1 MKLPNAT
8 TSMDRPVNLFR
19 ATAACNTFYVFL
31 SAAKA
36 ALLPFLTLFFRLIG
50 LSALETG
57 IVMAAKTL
65 TGFFWAPLWARCA
78 IAYNKRRVVLIF
90 SLYMMGLMYMSFI
103 AVYYKVGD
111 LKQCQPPSPLDG
123 QSDGNVTVAL
133 PAVHESGIP
142 DSSMAITKPTTAPT
156 KQPVSPTKEPVS
168 PTKEPVSPTKQPV
181 SPTKQPVSPT
191 KQPVSPTKQPV
202 SPTKAAN
209 LTTPAPFASPDSYN
223 VSQEETVKPIPT
235 GELGTIEKGK
245 SPTVSSGND
254 IRNGAK
260 NNENQPV
267 PNPPPAP
274 PLPSNEDKIEQAKSV
289 KQEEKM
295 TAADLAA
302 LNYILK
308 NKTGHTFRDIL
319 HYGLS
324 AKMLHQNALE
334 TIPNFEFSEKQ
345 IQELLDLER
354 MKEHE
359 EEAGKANRRF
369 VRTLNVTFV
378 NSLKEHVEQL
388 TAMLEERKLLMFI
401 VVLLVI
407 IFGEFFSSPVE
418 KIADD
423 AWFDFLERIDDMERY
438 GRQRYWGSLTFALI
452 PILVTCLVDY
462 TPCHMMLAL
471 HHFLLHFYVF
481 GVFIIFTIFIA
492 FYFPMPPPAKQK
504 YSSKL
509 RKGLHAICCDARGFL
524 FVVTLLVAGIAY
536 STFNNF
542 LFWHLQDMGSSE
554 LIMGLCVA
562 VGAFAETPML
572 VFSNKLVRKLGH
584 GGLVTLSL
592 LILAL
597 RQLYYG
603 FLWTPWAVVP
613 VELTNAFTHTALWY
627 AVLSY
632 EEFNVGSAI
641 DRSIR
646 SILSSVYFG
655 LGFSA
660 GALLSGLV
668 YDYYGA
674 SILFWG
680 SSVLCGVWCLLFSII
695 HVCLPKKE
703 RVKYIKLLRKEED
716 ESSDAE
722 DDWLEMT
729 LKEQ

>member
-1 MKLPNAT
+1 
-8 TSMDRPVNLFR
+8 
-19 ATAACNTFYVFL
+19 
-31 SAAKA
+31 
-36 ALLPFLTLFFRLIG
+36 LTLFFRLIG

-78 IAYNKRRVVLIF
+78 VAYNKRRVVLIF
-90 SLYMMGLMYMSFI
+90 SLCMMGLMYMSFI

-123 QSDGNVTVAL
+123 QSDGNVTAAL
-133 PAVHESGIP
+133 PAGHGSGVP
-142 DSSMAITKPTTAPT
+142 DSSMAITKPTTA
-156 KQPVSPTKEPVS
+156 
-168 PTKEPVSPTKQPV
+168 
-181 SPTKQPVSPT
+181 PTKQPVSPT

-209 LTTPAPFASPDSYN
+209 LTTPAPFASPGSYN
-223 VSQEETVKPIPT
+223 VSQEETVKPVPT
-235 GELGTIEKGK
+235 EELGTTDIEKGK

-254 IRNGAK
+254 IIDGDK

-267 PNPPPAP
+267 PNTPPAQ

-289 KQEEKM
+289 KKEEKM

-302 LNYILK
+302 LNDILK
-308 NKTGHTFRDIL
+308 NKNGHTFRDIL
-319 HYGLS
+319 HYGFS

-354 MKEHE
+354 MKEQ
-359 EEAGKANRRF
+359 EEAGNANRRF

-481 GVFIIFTIFIA
+481 GIFIIFTIFLA

-695 HVCLPKKE
+695 HMCLPKKE